1 MNQKRKRLGLWILF
15 LAALLLTQFTVPVKA
30 SEPQIQD
37 VNIQMVGG
45 QIRTIDP
52 MGLRM
57 VACIKKSYIQ
67 ELEKSGA
74 TVSYGIVLLPK
85 KYLTEGQALT
95 LDGKYLYNGSV
106 YKPAKVPAV
115 KKFSEDNERIYFTAV
130 LANLPKERYKNDYAA
145 RAYAEI
151 TRTVIEDDGK
161 KKTTTEVVYSESE
174 IDRQVYRIAE
184 EAVNGT
190 TEAEETKQWLRDNIL
205 APVDTPE
212 ELPEEEKKISFRLGK
227 VSGVTLYH
235 KTTSEAGVETVEEVS
250 QFNLTEFK
258 KEDYLVKVEMED
270 QPEIFAGITEVIAP
284 QTETGKVENLKLT
297 DVKVEAWSQNQGANA
312 FAKTLSGATVSKVAL
327 KNILVAGGNN
337 TGALAGTAQNSTVSE
352 VWAEGLNVNPYGP
365 IHGQNDAMVGGL
377 IAKLKGGC
385 HISDSYV
392 GGEITVNGETQGG
405 VFGYNSNMD
414 NGPEN
419 TVKQVVSNMKTK
431 AISGQ
436 TDGAGFIGMIGY
448 DYSWSTWMKN
458 SIAIGEAGVSSDHGS
473 VGQAYRFATKGNSES
488 PIRFGLQ
495 NCYEAN
501 VSGRS
506 SVVSGYLDETG
517 RYKETSFYQDTLKF
531 DSSKWNFTSVEKK
544 GHPTLSWVA
553 DAEPL
558 PPLPEGS
565 AVTTHKQLK
574 TEVPQGYTAIRT
586 PADFMKIAENP
597 SGKYILM
604 NNISL
609 EQVKLAEGQT
619 SYIMKRFEGE
629 LDGNN
634 QVIHGLRAS
643 LFDSISGTS
652 SKKAVVKN
660 LHVQNVFVNAG
671 YKDIFDWQG
680 KPVLAEA
687 NGLARE
693 VSNGRLETI
702 YMNCV
707 KLNGGGN
714 TGALGG
720 LVNET
725 YIGKVWL
732 EGIDIN
738 SGLSEEELGRFN
750 LVGGAV
756 GSLSG
761 YNSKFED
768 SYVEGKIIMDNNQQG
783 GVAGQV
789 KAAVV
794 RNVISNVEARSN
806 KPDSWTEKS
815 GFVGDVNTSLQ
826 YDNRWYLDRCIS
838 IGNSGN
844 NYKFLGK
851 DLKAVTKNNLNLCYE
866 VTGKTG
872 RSNVTDA
879 TSQSGTLLTIDNINN
894 VELYRDTLSFND
906 NTAQAD
912 PNAWDFSSVAEKG
925 YPTLTWL
932 LTYDGAAATMV
943 EQTPVQ
949 DQEQE
954 AAQDENLA
962 EAEVNLPE
970 QDEYLKE
977 D

>member
-1 MNQKRKRLGLWILF
+1 M
-15 LAALLLTQFTVPVKA
+15 
-30 SEPQIQD
+30 
-37 VNIQMVGG
+37 
-45 QIRTIDP
+45 
-52 MGLRM
+52 
-57 VACIKKSYIQ
+57 
-67 ELEKSGA
+67 
-74 TVSYGIVLLPK
+74 
-85 KYLTEGQALT
+85 
-95 LDGKYLYNGSV
+95 
-106 YKPAKVPAV
+106 
-115 KKFSEDNERIYFTAV
+115 
-130 LANLPKERYKNDYAA
+130 
-145 RAYAEI
+145 
-151 TRTVIEDDGK
+151 
-161 KKTTTEVVYSESE
+161 
-174 IDRQVYRIAE
+174 
-184 EAVNGT
+184 
-190 TEAEETKQWLRDNIL
+190 
-205 APVDTPE
+205 
-212 ELPEEEKKISFRLGK
+212 
-227 VSGVTLYH
+227 
-235 KTTSEAGVETVEEVS
+235 
-250 QFNLTEFK
+250 
-258 KEDYLVKVEMED
+258 
-270 QPEIFAGITEVIAP
+270 
-284 QTETGKVENLKLT
+284 
-297 DVKVEAWSQNQGANA
+297 
-312 FAKTLSGATVSKVAL
+312 
-327 KNILVAGGNN
+327 
-337 TGALAGTAQNSTVSE
+337 
-352 VWAEGLNVNPYGP
+352 
-365 IHGQNDAMVGGL
+365 
-377 IAKLKGGC
+377 
-385 HISDSYV
+385 
-392 GGEITVNGETQGG
+392 
-405 VFGYNSNMD
+405 
-414 NGPEN
+414 
-419 TVKQVVSNMKTK
+419 
-431 AISGQ
+431 
-436 TDGAGFIGMIGY
+436 
-448 DYSWSTWMKN
+448 
-458 SIAIGEAGVSSDHGS
+458 
-473 VGQAYRFATKGNSES
+473 
-488 PIRFGLQ
+488 
-495 NCYEAN
+495 
-501 VSGRS
+501 
-506 SVVSGYLDETG
+506 
-517 RYKETSFYQDTLKF
+517 
-531 DSSKWNFTSVEKK
+531 
-544 GHPTLSWVA
+544 
-553 DAEPL
+553 
-558 PPLPEGS
+558 PEGS

-660 LHVQNVFVNAG
+660 LRVQNVFVNAG

>member
-1 MNQKRKRLGLWILF
+1 M
-15 LAALLLTQFTVPVKA
+15 P
-30 SEPQIQD
+30 EED
-37 VNIQMVGG
+37 V
-45 QIRTIDP
+45 RAP
-52 MGLRM
+52 
-57 VACIKKSYIQ
+57 
-67 ELEKSGA
+67 E
-74 TVSYGIVLLPK
+74 
-85 KYLTEGQALT
+85 
-95 LDGKYLYNGSV
+95 
-106 YKPAKVPAV
+106 
-115 KKFSEDNERIYFTAV
+115 TA
-130 LANLPKERYKNDYAA
+130 P
-145 RAYAEI
+145 
-151 TRTVIEDDGK
+151 
-161 KKTTTEVVYSESE
+161 
-174 IDRQVYRIAE
+174 
-184 EAVNGT
+184 
-190 TEAEETKQWLRDNIL
+190 
-205 APVDTPE
+205 TPE
-212 ELPEEEKKISFRLGK
+212 EEIPMQETAPEGYTEIRTAEELLAIRDSSDKYILMSSISLYDAEPQDGSFLGNFK
-227 VSGVTLYH
+227 GELNGNGLTIREVYGAPLFNTL
-235 KTTSEAGVETVEEVS
+235 S
-250 QFNLTEFK
+250 
-258 KEDYLVKVEMED
+258 
-270 QPEIFAGITEVIAP
+270 
-284 QTETGKVENLKLT
+284 GKVENLKLT

-365 IHGQNDAMVGGL
+365 IHGQNIEAVGGL
-377 IAKLKGGC
+377 ISHLNGGC
-385 HISDSYV
+385 RVSDSYV
-392 GGEITVNGETQGG
+392 GGEITVNGDAHGG
-405 VFGYNSNMD
+405 VIGYNEYDS
-414 NGPEN
+414 GN
-419 TVKQVVSNMKTK
+419 TVKSIVSNMRTK

-436 TDGAGFIGMIGY
+436 TEGAGFVGKVYLGQ
-448 DYSWSTWMKN
+448 DTWLEN
-458 SIAIGEAGVSSDHGS
+458 SIAIGDAGANGEHGS
-473 VGQAYRFATKGNSES
+473 VGEAYRFTSTKGYAMTS
-488 PIRFGLQ
+488 GLE
-495 NCYEAN
+495 NCYEAKVGGKN
-501 VSGRS
+501 NISTGD
-506 SVVSGYLDETG
+506 LDETE

-544 GHPTLSWVA
+544 GHPTLSWIA

-597 SGKYILM
+597 GGKYILM

-660 LHVQNVFVNAG
+660 LRVQNVFVNAG
-671 YKDIFDWQG
+671 YKDIFDWQE

>member
-1 MNQKRKRLGLWILF
+1 M
-15 LAALLLTQFTVPVKA
+15 
-30 SEPQIQD
+30 
-37 VNIQMVGG
+37 
-45 QIRTIDP
+45 
-52 MGLRM
+52 
-57 VACIKKSYIQ
+57 
-67 ELEKSGA
+67 
-74 TVSYGIVLLPK
+74 
-85 KYLTEGQALT
+85 
-95 LDGKYLYNGSV
+95 
-106 YKPAKVPAV
+106 
-115 KKFSEDNERIYFTAV
+115 
-130 LANLPKERYKNDYAA
+130 
-145 RAYAEI
+145 
-151 TRTVIEDDGK
+151 
-161 KKTTTEVVYSESE
+161 
-174 IDRQVYRIAE
+174 
-184 EAVNGT
+184 
-190 TEAEETKQWLRDNIL
+190 
-205 APVDTPE
+205 
-212 ELPEEEKKISFRLGK
+212 
-227 VSGVTLYH
+227 
-235 KTTSEAGVETVEEVS
+235 
-250 QFNLTEFK
+250 
-258 KEDYLVKVEMED
+258 
-270 QPEIFAGITEVIAP
+270 
-284 QTETGKVENLKLT
+284 
-297 DVKVEAWSQNQGANA
+297 
-312 FAKTLSGATVSKVAL
+312 
-327 KNILVAGGNN
+327 
-337 TGALAGTAQNSTVSE
+337 
-352 VWAEGLNVNPYGP
+352 
-365 IHGQNDAMVGGL
+365 
-377 IAKLKGGC
+377 
-385 HISDSYV
+385 
-392 GGEITVNGETQGG
+392 
-405 VFGYNSNMD
+405 
-414 NGPEN
+414 
-419 TVKQVVSNMKTK
+419 
-431 AISGQ
+431 
-436 TDGAGFIGMIGY
+436 
-448 DYSWSTWMKN
+448 
-458 SIAIGEAGVSSDHGS
+458 
-473 VGQAYRFATKGNSES
+473 
-488 PIRFGLQ
+488 
-495 NCYEAN
+495 
-501 VSGRS
+501 
-506 SVVSGYLDETG
+506 
-517 RYKETSFYQDTLKF
+517 
-531 DSSKWNFTSVEKK
+531 
-544 GHPTLSWVA
+544 
-553 DAEPL
+553 
-558 PPLPEGS
+558 
-565 AVTTHKQLK
+565 
-574 TEVPQGYTAIRT
+574 
-586 PADFMKIAENP
+586 
-597 SGKYILM
+597 
-604 NNISL
+604 
-609 EQVKLAEGQT
+609 
-619 SYIMKRFEGE
+619 
-629 LDGNN
+629 
-634 QVIHGLRAS
+634 
-643 LFDSISGTS
+643 
-652 SKKAVVKN
+652 
-660 LHVQNVFVNAG
+660 QNVFVNAG

-949 DQEQE
+949 DQE
-954 AAQDENLA
+954 
-962 EAEVNLPE
+962 
-970 QDEYLKE
+970 
-977 D
+977 

>member
-1 MNQKRKRLGLWILF
+1 
-15 LAALLLTQFTVPVKA
+15 
-30 SEPQIQD
+30 
-37 VNIQMVGG
+37 
-45 QIRTIDP
+45 
-52 MGLRM
+52 
-57 VACIKKSYIQ
+57 
-67 ELEKSGA
+67 
-74 TVSYGIVLLPK
+74 
-85 KYLTEGQALT
+85 
-95 LDGKYLYNGSV
+95 
-106 YKPAKVPAV
+106 
-115 KKFSEDNERIYFTAV
+115 
-130 LANLPKERYKNDYAA
+130 
-145 RAYAEI
+145 
-151 TRTVIEDDGK
+151 
-161 KKTTTEVVYSESE
+161 
-174 IDRQVYRIAE
+174 
-184 EAVNGT
+184 
-190 TEAEETKQWLRDNIL
+190 
-205 APVDTPE
+205 
-212 ELPEEEKKISFRLGK
+212 
-227 VSGVTLYH
+227 
-235 KTTSEAGVETVEEVS
+235 
-250 QFNLTEFK
+250 
-258 KEDYLVKVEMED
+258 
-270 QPEIFAGITEVIAP
+270 
-284 QTETGKVENLKLT
+284 
-297 DVKVEAWSQNQGANA
+297 
-312 FAKTLSGATVSKVAL
+312 
-327 KNILVAGGNN
+327 
-337 TGALAGTAQNSTVSE
+337 
-352 VWAEGLNVNPYGP
+352 
-365 IHGQNDAMVGGL
+365 
-377 IAKLKGGC
+377 
-385 HISDSYV
+385 
-392 GGEITVNGETQGG
+392 
-405 VFGYNSNMD
+405 
-414 NGPEN
+414 
-419 TVKQVVSNMKTK
+419 
-431 AISGQ
+431 
-436 TDGAGFIGMIGY
+436 
-448 DYSWSTWMKN
+448 MKN

-954 AAQDENLA
+954 ATQDENLA
-962 EAEVNLPE
+962 EPEVNLPD

>member
-1 MNQKRKRLGLWILF
+1 
-15 LAALLLTQFTVPVKA
+15 
-30 SEPQIQD
+30 
-37 VNIQMVGG
+37 
-45 QIRTIDP
+45 
-52 MGLRM
+52 
-57 VACIKKSYIQ
+57 
-67 ELEKSGA
+67 
-74 TVSYGIVLLPK
+74 
-85 KYLTEGQALT
+85 
-95 LDGKYLYNGSV
+95 
-106 YKPAKVPAV
+106 
-115 KKFSEDNERIYFTAV
+115 
-130 LANLPKERYKNDYAA
+130 
-145 RAYAEI
+145 
-151 TRTVIEDDGK
+151 
-161 KKTTTEVVYSESE
+161 
-174 IDRQVYRIAE
+174 
-184 EAVNGT
+184 
-190 TEAEETKQWLRDNIL
+190 
-205 APVDTPE
+205 
-212 ELPEEEKKISFRLGK
+212 
-227 VSGVTLYH
+227 
-235 KTTSEAGVETVEEVS
+235 
-250 QFNLTEFK
+250 
-258 KEDYLVKVEMED
+258 
-270 QPEIFAGITEVIAP
+270 
-284 QTETGKVENLKLT
+284 
-297 DVKVEAWSQNQGANA
+297 
-312 FAKTLSGATVSKVAL
+312 
-327 KNILVAGGNN
+327 
-337 TGALAGTAQNSTVSE
+337 
-352 VWAEGLNVNPYGP
+352 
-365 IHGQNDAMVGGL
+365 
-377 IAKLKGGC
+377 
-385 HISDSYV
+385 
-392 GGEITVNGETQGG
+392 
-405 VFGYNSNMD
+405 
-414 NGPEN
+414 
-419 TVKQVVSNMKTK
+419 
-431 AISGQ
+431 
-436 TDGAGFIGMIGY
+436 MIGY

-506 SVVSGYLDETG
+506 SVFSGYLDETG

-660 LHVQNVFVNAG
+660 LRVQNVFVNAG

-732 EGIDIN
+732 
-738 SGLSEEELGRFN
+738 
-750 LVGGAV
+750 
-756 GSLSG
+756 
-761 YNSKFED
+761 
-768 SYVEGKIIMDNNQQG
+768 
-783 GVAGQV
+783 
-789 KAAVV
+789 